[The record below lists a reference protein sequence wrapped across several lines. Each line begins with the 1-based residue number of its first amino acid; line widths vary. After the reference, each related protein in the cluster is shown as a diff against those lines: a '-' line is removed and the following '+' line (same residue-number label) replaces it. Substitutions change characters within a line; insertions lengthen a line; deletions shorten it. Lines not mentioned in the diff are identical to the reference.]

1 MTVMDNTLYEKIGG
15 KETVEKASHFLY
27 VNLLRDDRLAPFF
40 ENVDITKQQRK
51 MCAFLTYI
59 CGGNSLYTG
68 KTMRASHKDAVDHG
82 LNDEHVD
89 AMIECVC
96 TTLKEL
102 KVDNNQIGAVVQAIE
117 KHRDDVL
124 NR

>member
-1 MTVMDNTLYEKIGG
+1 MNPTLYEKIGG
-15 KETVEKASHFLY
+15 KDTVDKATHFLY
-27 VNLLRDDRLAPFF
+27 VNLLRDERLRPFF
-40 ENVDITKQQRK
+40 EDIDIKKQERK
-51 MCAFLTYI
+51 MGAFLTYI
-59 CGGNSLYTG
+59 FGGNSLYTG
-68 KTMRASHKDAVDHG
+68 RSMRRAHESIVKQG

-96 TTLKEL
+96 ETLREMNI
-102 KVDNNQIGAVVQAIE
+102 DNNQIGEIAQIIE

>member
-1 MTVMDNTLYEKIGG
+1 MNPTLFEKIGG
-15 KETVEKASHFLY
+15 QDTVDKATHFLY
-27 VNLLRDDRLAPFF
+27 VNLLRDDRLRPFF
-40 ENVDITKQQRK
+40 EDIDIKKQERK
-51 MCAFLTYI
+51 MGAFLTYI
-59 CGGNSLYTG
+59 FGGNSLYTG
-68 KTMRASHKDAVDHG
+68 RSMRRAHENIVKGG

-96 TTLKEL
+96 ETLREMKI
-102 KVDNNQIGAVVQAIE
+102 DNNQIGEIAQIIE